1 MKVEWNSKYTTI
13 SVYTVITFACCL
25 GIVLV
30 AMNFESIWGT
40 LKTAADTLAAISWGV
55 IIAYLLNPIMMKCEQ
70 LLKKIIEKKKP
81 HPKVCRFISTF
92 LSIVFGIAVICAL
105 IAIIVPQV
113 IESLMSIFESV
124 PTYMNNLYDWVNKQL
139 NDYPE
144 IMNYVNTQLETIQS
158 TVASWLNNIIPKVGD
173 WAIKLKDGAVGFAV
187 ALKDFLIGF
196 IVAVYLLLDKEKFI
210 AMIKKMVTAL
220 FHEKARNELFKIARR
235 TNQSL
240 SGFISGKILDST
252 IIGMFCFIAMTLMKL
267 DYPLLIS
274 VIIGVT
280 NIIPFFGPFIGAIP
294 SALLILLADPSKTF
308 IFILLIF
315 LLQQL
320 DGNIIGPFI
329 LGDTTGLPAF
339 WVMFAIFLGGG
350 LFGFVGMLLGVP
362 IFAVIYALVQELL
375 EYLLTSKGLS
385 AKTEDYYPKPDEK
398 KTHAKDIK
406 NKKTVEKKRS

>member
-25 GIVLV
+25 GIVLL
-30 AMNFESIWGT
+30 AMHFSSIWGA
-40 LKTAADTLAAISWGV
+40 LKTAADTLAAVSWGI
-55 IIAYLLNPIMMKCEQ
+55 IIAYLLNPVMMKCEQ
-70 LLKKIIEKKKP
+70 LLKKVIEKKKP

-92 LSIVFGIAVICAL
+92 LAIIFGIAVICAL

-113 IESLMSIFESV
+113 IESLMSIFDSV

-144 IMNYVNTQLETIQS
+144 IMDYVNTQLETIQS
-158 TVASWLNNIIPKVGD
+158 TVISWVNGIIPKVGD

-187 ALKDFLIGF
+187 AIKDFLIGF

-210 AMIKKMVTAL
+210 AMLKKMITAL
-220 FHEKARNELFKIARR
+220 LPEKARSELFRIAQR

-240 SGFISGKILDST
+240 SGFISGKILDSAL
-252 IIGMFCFIAMTLMKL
+252 IGMLCFIAMTLMKL
-267 DYPLLIS
+267 DFPVLIS

-350 LFGFVGMLLGVP
+350 LFGFAGMLLGVP
-362 IFAVIYALVQELL
+362 IFAVIYTLVQEIL
-375 EYLLTSKGLS
+375 EYLLNAKGLS
-385 AKTEDYYPKPDEK
+385 TNTEDYYPKPNEK
-398 KTHAKDIK
+398 KKEPK
-406 NKKTVEKKRS
+406 KERGNKKTAEKT

>member
-1 MKVEWNSKYTTI
+1 MKVEWNSKYSTI

-40 LKTAADTLAAISWGV
+40 LKTAADTLAAVSWGI
-55 IIAYLLNPIMMKCEQ
+55 IIAYLLNPVMMKCEQ
-70 LLKKIIEKKKP
+70 LLKKVIEKKKP

-92 LSIVFGIAVICAL
+92 LAIAFGIAVICAL

-113 IESLMSIFESV
+113 IESLMSIFDSV
-124 PTYMNNLYDWVNKQL
+124 PTYMNNMYDWINKQL

-144 IMNYVNTQLETIQS
+144 IMDYVNTQLETIQS
-158 TVASWLNNIIPKVGD
+158 TVISWMNNIIPKVGD

-187 ALKDFLIGF
+187 AIKDFLIGF

-210 AMIKKMVTAL
+210 AMLKKMITAL
-220 FHEKARNELFKIARR
+220 FPEKARNELFRIAQR

-240 SGFISGKILDST
+240 SGFIGGKILDSAL
-252 IIGMFCFIAMTLMKL
+252 IGMLCFIAMTLMKL
-267 DYPLLIS
+267 DFPVLIS

-350 LFGFVGMLLGVP
+350 LFGFAGMLLGVP
-362 IFAVIYALVQELL
+362 IFAVIYTLVQEIL
-375 EYLLTSKGLS
+375 EYLLNAKGLS
-385 AKTEDYYPKPDEK
+385 TNTEDYYPKPNEK
-398 KTHAKDIK
+398 KKVTKK
-406 NKKTVEKKRS
+406 ERGSKKTAEKT